1 MDFFSKKSLLI
12 NELENIH
19 FLNSF
24 DIIQDDDET
33 LFLKT
38 VQKIDNTQD
47 KCVICLVLE
56 NDHAYSLIN
65 YSIAKLIDHNKKEM
79 MLNLLNKLNNDSLI
93 LKYTINEDNYIN
105 ASISYFGANNF
116 DAEEFVNLIWVGYQS
131 ISKVYPDIL
140 ETLWCW

>member
-1 MDFFSKKSLLI
+1 MDFFSKKSQLI

-33 LFLKT
+33 LLLKT

-65 YSIAKLIDHNKKEM
+65 YSIAKLIDYNKKEM

-140 ETLWCW
+140 ETLWC

>member
-65 YSIAKLIDHNKKEM
+65 YSIAKLIDYNKKEM

-93 LKYTINEDNYIN
+93 LKYTINKDNYIN

-140 ETLWCW
+140 ETLWC

>member
-56 NDHAYSLIN
+56 NDRAYSLIN
-65 YSIAKLIDHNKKEM
+65 YSIAKLIDYNKKEM

-140 ETLWCW
+140 ETLWC

>member
-65 YSIAKLIDHNKKEM
+65 YSIAKLIDYNKKEM

-140 ETLWCW
+140 ETLWC

>member
-56 NDHAYSLIN
+56 NDRAYSLIN
-65 YSIAKLIDHNKKEM
+65 YSIAKLIDYNKKEM

>member
-1 MDFFSKKSLLI
+1 MDFFSKKSQLI

-33 LFLKT
+33 LLLKT

-65 YSIAKLIDHNKKEM
+65 YSIAKLIDYNKKEM

-93 LKYTINEDNYIN
+93 LKYTINKDNYIN

-140 ETLWCW
+140 ETLWC

>member
-1 MDFFSKKSLLI
+1 MDFFSKKSQLI

-33 LFLKT
+33 LLLKT

-65 YSIAKLIDHNKKEM
+65 YSIAKLIDYNKKEM

>member
-65 YSIAKLIDHNKKEM
+65 YSIAKLIDYNKKEM